1 MVDKI
6 EQAPLQQEKFS
17 EKIKGNREE
26 LEKLVKDLEDLA
38 SKSKSLIPEDLSD
51 FRNKFI
57 ATQRIDT
64 VTKLYTTILQYRSEI
79 NKQLKDEWQIDSKES
94 GDNDEIGSLIK
105 YIAETRVRK

>member
-6 EQAPLQQEKFS
+6 EQTPVQQERYS
-17 EKIKGNREE
+17 QQIKNNREE

-79 NKQLKDEWQIDSKES
+79 NKQLKDEWQINSKES
-94 GDNDEIGSLIK
+94 GDNDEIESLIK
-105 YIAETRVRK
+105 YIAETPLRK

>member
-6 EQAPLQQEKFS
+6 EELDQLKYS
-17 EKIKGNREE
+17 KKIKDNREE
-26 LEKLVKDLEDLA
+26 LEKLVTELEELA
-38 SKSKSLIPEDLSD
+38 RKSKGLIPEDLSD

-79 NKQLKDEWQIDSKES
+79 NKQLKDEWQINNKES
-94 GDNDEIGSLIK
+94 GSDDEIGSLIK
-105 YIAETRVRK
+105 YIAETKIRK